1 MTLEAILLNGL
12 AVITTG
18 LVVGAIFSLVAAGVT
33 IMYGTI
39 WLPNASNGQFFMLAA
54 LLMWSL
60 VIGWGLS
67 PFLGAAV
74 VIAGSIPF
82 SLLLEKFLIRPF
94 YNVPNRN
101 IVYFIMTLG
110 LAQIFAGAFTGTYGQ
125 WSDNYSLPAA
135 WPGALM
141 IGPFPFPRVRF
152 LVLLISFGLLT
163 ALFAFLRLHRVG
175 RALRAVFQNREAAI
189 LRGVDVRRIYRFS
202 FVLAMLVITTGG
214 VLFAM
219 AYGFDL
225 TMSWTMAIIAFAI
238 MIVGGPG
245 SVLGSVV
252 IGMIFGFT
260 QAAVS
265 LFASPTLATFS
276 YLVVML
282 IILLVKPSG
291 LFAR

>member
-1 MTLEAILLNGL
+1 MTLEGLLLNGL

-18 LVVGAIFSLVAAGVT
+18 LIVGAIFSLVAAGVT

-39 WLPNASNGQFFMLAA
+39 WFPNACNGQFFMLAS

-60 VIGWGLS
+60 VVGWGLS
-67 PFLGAAV
+67 PFLAAIV

-82 SLLLEKFLIRPF
+82 SLILEKFLVRPF

-110 LAQIFAGAFTGTYGQ
+110 LAQIFAGAFTCTYSR
-125 WSDNYSLPAA
+125 WSDQYSLPAA
-135 WPGALM
+135 WPGVIML
-141 IGPFPFPRVRF
+141 GPFPFPRTRL
-152 LVLLISFGLLT
+152 LVLLIALLLL
-163 ALFAFLRLHRVG
+163 AGLFAFLRLHRIG

-202 FVLAMLVITTGG
+202 FVLAMLIITTGG
-214 VLFAM
+214 VLFAL
-219 AYGFDL
+219 AYAFDL
-225 TMSWTMAIIAFAI
+225 TMAWNMAIIAFAI

-265 LFASPTLATFS
+265 LFASPTLAAFS
-276 YLVVML
+276 YLIVML

>member
-1 MTLEAILLNGL
+1 MAFEGVVLNAL

-18 LVVGAIFSLVAAGVT
+18 LIVGAIFSLVAAGVT

-39 WLPNASNGQFFMLAA
+39 WFPNAANGQFFLLAG

-60 VIGWGLS
+60 VVNWGLS
-67 PFLGAAV
+67 PFMATAV
-74 VIAGSIPF
+74 VIVGSIPC
-82 SLLLEKFLIRPF
+82 SLILEKLLVRPF

-110 LAQIFAGAFTGTYGQ
+110 LAQIFAGAFTCTYGR
-125 WSDNYSLPAA
+125 WSDQYSLSAV
-135 WPGALM
+135 WPGVIML
-141 IGPFPFPRVRF
+141 GPFPFPRTRL
-152 LVLLISFGLLT
+152 LVLLIALFVLAG
-163 ALFAFLRLHRVG
+163 LFAFLRLHRIG
-175 RALRAVFQNREAAI
+175 RALRAVFQNREAAT
-189 LRGVDVRRIYRFS
+189 LRGVDVHRIYRFS
-202 FVLAMLVITTGG
+202 FVLAMLVITMGG
-214 VLFAM
+214 VLFTM
-219 AYGFDL
+219 AYAFDL
-225 TMSWTMAIIAFAI
+225 TMAWNMAIIAFAI

-260 QAAVS
+260 QAVVS
-265 LFASPTLATFS
+265 LYASPTLAAFS
-276 YLVVML
+276 YLIVML

>member
-1 MTLEAILLNGL
+1 MTLESILLNGL

-18 LVVGAIFSLVAAGVT
+18 LIVGAIFSLVAAGVT

-39 WLPNASNGQFFMLAA
+39 WFPNAANGQFFMLAA

-60 VIGWGLS
+60 VVSW
-67 PFLGAAV
+67 
-74 VIAGSIPF
+74 GSIPF
-82 SLLLEKFLIRPF
+82 SLVLEKFLIRPF

-110 LAQIFAGAFTGTYGQ
+110 LAQIFAGVFTGTYGR
-125 WSDNYSLPAA
+125 WSDQYSLPAA
-135 WPGALM
+135 WPGAIML
-141 IGPFPFPRVRF
+141 GPFPFPRTRL
-152 LVLLISFGLLT
+152 LVLLIAMGLL
-163 ALFAFLRLHRVG
+163 AGLFLFLRLHRVG

-225 TMSWTMAIIAFAI
+225 TMAWTMAIIAFAI

-260 QAAVS
+260 QAIVS
-265 LFASPTLATFS
+265 LFASPTLASFS
-276 YLVVML
+276 YLIVML

>member
-1 MTLEAILLNGL
+1 
-12 AVITTG
+12 
-18 LVVGAIFSLVAAGVT
+18 
-33 IMYGTI
+33 
-39 WLPNASNGQFFMLAA
+39 
-54 LLMWSL
+54 
-60 VIGWGLS
+60 
-67 PFLGAAV
+67 

-82 SLLLEKFLIRPF
+82 SLLMEKFLIRPF

-110 LAQIFAGAFTGTYGQ
+110 LAQIFAGGFNATYGR

-135 WPGALM
+135 WPGVFM
-141 IGPFPFPRVRF
+141 IGPFPFPRTRF
-152 LVLLISFGLLT
+152 LVVLIAFCLLAG
-163 ALFAFLRLHRVG
+163 LFAFLRLHRAG
-175 RALRAVFQNREAAI
+175 RALRAVFQNREAAV

-202 FVLAMLVITTGG
+202 FVLSMFVITTGG

-225 TMSWTMAIIAFAI
+225 TVAWNMAIIAFAI

-245 SVLGSVV
+245 SVLGSVA
-252 IGMIFGFT
+252 IGMVFGFT

-265 LFASPTLATFS
+265 LFTSPTLATFS

>member
-1 MTLEAILLNGL
+1 VEPG
-12 AVITTG
+12 
-18 LVVGAIFSLVAAGVT
+18 
-33 IMYGTI
+33 
-39 WLPNASNGQFFMLAA
+39 GQL
-54 LLMWSL
+54 
-60 VIGWGLS
+60 GLS
-67 PFLGAAV
+67 PFLGAVV
-74 VIAGSIPF
+74 VIVGSIPF
-82 SLLLEKFLIRPF
+82 SLVLEKFLVRPF

-110 LAQIFAGAFTGTYGQ
+110 LAQIFAGAFTGTYGR
-125 WSDNYSLPAA
+125 WSDQFSLPAA
-135 WPGALM
+135 WPGAILL
-141 IGPFPFPRVRF
+141 GPFPFPRTRL
-152 LVLLISFGLLT
+152 LVLVIALTLLAGL
-163 ALFAFLRLHRVG
+163 FVFLRLHRVG
-175 RALRAVFQNREAAI
+175 RALRAVFQNRKPPFCAGGCAPDLSLF
-189 LRGVDVRRIYRFS
+189 LRFGNAGHYH
-202 FVLAMLVITTGG
+202 GG

-225 TMSWTMAIIAFAI
+225 TMAWTMAIIGFAI

-260 QAAVS
+260 QAVVS
-265 LFASPTLATFS
+265 LFASPTLAAFS

>member
-1 MTLEAILLNGL
+1 MIAESVMLNGL

-18 LVVGAIFSLVAAGVT
+18 LVVGAVFSLVAAGVT

-60 VIGWGLS
+60 VVNRGVP
-67 PFLGAAV
+67 PFAGAAL
-74 VIAGSIPF
+74 VIAGAIPF
-82 SLLLEKFLIRPF
+82 SLALEKFLIRPF

-110 LAQIFAGAFTGTYGQ
+110 LGQIFAGAFTCTYGQ
-125 WSDNYSLPAA
+125 WSDQFSLRPA
-135 WPGALM
+135 WPGAILL
-141 IGPFPFPRVRF
+141 GPFPFHRTRF
-152 LVLLISFGLLT
+152 LVLLIALGLL
-163 ALFAFLRLHRVG
+163 AGLFAFLRLHRVG
-175 RALRAVFQNREAAI
+175 RALRAVFQNREAAV

-202 FVLAMLVITTGG
+202 FVLAMLIITTGG

-225 TMSWTMAIIAFAI
+225 SMAWTMAIIAFAI

-245 SVLGSVV
+245 SVLGSVI
-252 IGMIFGFT
+252 IGMVFGFT
-260 QAAVS
+260 QAFVS
-265 LFASPTLATFS
+265 LFANPTLATFS
-276 YLVVML
+276 YLIVML
-282 IILLVKPSG
+282 IILLVRPSG

>member
-1 MTLEAILLNGL
+1 MTLESILLNGL

-18 LVVGAIFSLVAAGVT
+18 LIVGAIFSLVAAGVT

-39 WLPNASNGQFFMLAA
+39 WFPNAANGQFFMLAA

-60 VIGWGLS
+60 VVSWGLP
-67 PFLGAAV
+67 PFVGAV
-74 VIAGSIPF
+74 VVIVGSIPF
-82 SLLLEKFLIRPF
+82 SLVLEKFLIRPF

-110 LAQIFAGAFTGTYGQ
+110 LAQIFAGVFTGTYGR
-125 WSDNYSLPAA
+125 WSDQYSLPAA
-135 WPGALM
+135 WPGAIML
-141 IGPFPFPRVRF
+141 GPFPFPRTRL
-152 LVLLISFGLLT
+152 LVLLIAMGLL
-163 ALFAFLRLHRVG
+163 ASLFLFLRLHRVG

-225 TMSWTMAIIAFAI
+225 TMAWTMAIIAFAI

-260 QAAVS
+260 QAIVS
-265 LFASPTLATFS
+265 LFASPTLASFS
-276 YLVVML
+276 YLIVML

>member
-1 MTLEAILLNGL
+1 
-12 AVITTG
+12 
-18 LVVGAIFSLVAAGVT
+18 
-33 IMYGTI
+33 MYGTI
-39 WLPNASNGQFFMLAA
+39 WFPNASNGQFFILAA

-60 VIGWGLS
+60 VANWGLS
-67 PFLGAAV
+67 PFLAAVV

-82 SLLLEKFLIRPF
+82 SLILEKFLVRPF

-110 LAQIFAGAFTGTYGQ
+110 LAQIFAGAFTCTYGR
-125 WSDNYSLPAA
+125 WSDQYSLPAT
-135 WPGALM
+135 WPGVIML
-141 IGPFPFPRVRF
+141 GPFPFPRTRL
-152 LVLLISFGLLT
+152 LVLLIALILL
-163 ALFAFLRLHRVG
+163 AGLFAFLRLHRIG

-202 FVLAMLVITTGG
+202 FVLAMLIITTGG
-214 VLFAM
+214 VLFAL
-219 AYGFDL
+219 AYAFDL
-225 TMSWTMAIIAFAI
+225 TMAWNMAIIAFAI

-265 LFASPTLATFS
+265 LFASPTLAAFS
-276 YLVVML
+276 YLIVML

>member
-1 MTLEAILLNGL
+1 
-12 AVITTG
+12 
-18 LVVGAIFSLVAAGVT
+18 
-33 IMYGTI
+33 MYGTI

-60 VIGWGLS
+60 VISWGLS

-74 VIAGSIPF
+74 VIAGAIPF
-82 SLLLEKFLIRPF
+82 SLLLEKCLIRPF

-141 IGPFPFPRVRF
+141 IGPFPFPRTRL
-152 LVLLISFGLLT
+152 LVLLISFSLLT

-202 FVLAMLVITTGG
+202 FVLAMMVITVGG

>member
-1 MTLEAILLNGL
+1 MTLESILLNGM
-12 AVITTG
+12 AVLTTG
-18 LVVGAIFSLVAAGVT
+18 LIVGAIFSLVAAGVT

-39 WLPNASNGQFFMLAA
+39 WFPNASNGQFFMLAA

-60 VIGWGLS
+60 VVNWGLS
-67 PFLGAAV
+67 PFLGAV
-74 VIAGSIPF
+74 VVLAGSIPF
-82 SLLLEKFLIRPF
+82 SLVLEKFLVRPF

-110 LAQIFAGAFTGTYGQ
+110 LAQIFAGAFTGTYGR
-125 WSDNYSLPAA
+125 WSDQFSLPAA
-135 WPGALM
+135 WPGAIML
-141 IGPFPFPRVRF
+141 GPFPFPRTRL
-152 LVLLISFGLLT
+152 LVLVIALSLLAGL
-163 ALFAFLRLHRVG
+163 FVFLRLHRVG

-202 FVLAMLVITTGG
+202 FVLAMLVITMGG

-225 TMSWTMAIIAFAI
+225 TMAWTMAIIGFAI

-260 QAAVS
+260 QAIVS
-265 LFASPTLATFS
+265 LFASPTLASFS
-276 YLVVML
+276 YLIVML